1 MRGQLTEAVRDNSIF
16 NRKRFHKILT
26 VRFGKQFVFYQ
37 PEIRY
42 FGLIFNQNVRKVKY
56 LP

>member
-26 VRFGKQFVFYQ
+26 IRSGKQFVFYQ